1 MNLHPSKLSATDLIA
16 AGLVGAE
23 CAYDPALHTGPRLV
37 IETTEEKG
45 AREDVAKDVCLSCPV
60 LAKCLVRARRVGARS
75 GVWAAV
81 PAEEITR
88 RRPAARLNTA
98 A

>member
-23 CAYDPALHTGPRLV
+23 CAYDSELHTGPRLV
-37 IETTEEKG
+37 IETTEERA

-60 LAKCLVRARRVGARS
+60 RSKCLVRALGVAPRS

-81 PAEEITR
+81 SAKDISR
-88 RRPAARLNTA
+88 RSLNTA

>member
-1 MNLHPSKLSATDLIA
+1 MKLHPSKLSATDLIA

-23 CAYDPALHTGPRLV
+23 CAYDSELHTGPRLV
-37 IETTEEKG
+37 IETTEEKA

-60 LAKCLVRARRVGARS
+60 RSKCLVRAVGIGARS

-81 PAEEITR
+81 AAEDIPR
-88 RRPAARLNTA
+88 RSLNIAA
-98 A
+98 